1 MDPGCCIPGP
11 DVAGKRIER
20 PEKGDEELTG
30 ADPRDREI
38 AALRER
44 LSRLSAASLRVS
56 ETLDLDTVLKEVI
69 HSARVLSGA
78 RYGGIVVVDP
88 AGQFRDFVTSGITTE
103 QRQTLL
109 DLPGGEALHRFFI
122 THPRP
127 VRLSDISAHAR
138 GLGVTGDLLSMG
150 TFLGAPIRHRGALLG
165 NFYLGDKQGSGPFT
179 EEDEETL
186 VMFSSQAAA
195 AIANARRHRDEQ
207 RARASLEALID
218 TSPVGVLVFD
228 ARTGSLVSHN
238 RETARI
244 ARSLHESG
252 RPVEELLGEI
262 TVRRADGREILLGDL
277 SMPQALGPGETV
289 RVEEIVLRVP
299 DGPPVSVLL
308 NATPIRSG
316 EDEVE
321 SFVVT
326 LQDLTPLE
334 NLERLRA
341 EFLGMVSHEL
351 RRPLTSIRGSGS
363 TLLEAYP
370 DLDPEEMRQFCRI
383 IVDEADTMRE
393 MIGDFLDVARIR
405 SGTLAVT
412 PEPAEVAGLVDRAR
426 NTFLSGG
433 GRHTLEIDL
442 EPDLPPVRA
451 DRRRIVQVLGNLL
464 ANAARHS
471 PDGSVIR
478 VTAEREG
485 LHVAVA
491 VTDNGRGISAER
503 LPLLFGR
510 LSRGAG
516 EDEEPRIGGP
526 GLGLAI
532 CKGIVEAHGG
542 RIRAESDGPG
552 MGARLT
558 FTIPVVEEAVP
569 PSPRVSRK
577 VAKDRAQ
584 GARILVVDDD
594 PQTLQSVRDGLTRAD
609 FQPLMSAE
617 PEQALHMMREKKPH
631 LVLLDLVLPGA
642 DGIELMADL
651 RSLAD
656 VPVIFLSGYG
666 RDEVIARAFEAGAS
680 DYIVKPFSPT
690 ELVARIRGALRRR
703 EPAWA
708 EPAPYVQGEL
718 TVDFTERLVTLAGR
732 PVRLT
737 AAEYDLLY
745 ELSTNAGR
753 VVTHDELLRRIWGP
767 GHSGDVRLIRAL
779 VRRLRRKLGDDAAR
793 PTWLF
798 SEPRVGYRMPKGRE
812 PGQDTE

>member
-1 MDPGCCIPGP
+1 M
-11 DVAGKRIER
+11 
-20 PEKGDEELTG
+20 TQ

-44 LSRLSAASLRVS
+44 LSRLCEASLRVS
-56 ETLDLDTVLKEVI
+56 ESLDLDIVLNQVVD
-69 HSARVLSGA
+69 SARVLTGA
-78 RYGGIVVVDP
+78 RYGAIVVVDP
-88 AGQFRDFVTSGITTE
+88 GGQFRDFITSGVTAE
-103 QRQTLL
+103 QRRMLM
-109 DLPGGEALHRFFI
+109 DLPEGEVLHKFFI
-122 THPRP
+122 THPGP
-127 VRLSDISAHAR
+127 VRLSDTSAHAR
-138 GLGVTGDLLSMG
+138 SLGVTGDLLSMG
-150 TFLGAPIRHRGALLG
+150 TFLGAPIRHRGVLLG
-165 NFYLGDKQGSGPFT
+165 NFYLGAKRGGGPFT

-186 VMFSSQAAA
+186 VMFASQAAA

-207 RARASLEALID
+207 RARANLEALID

-228 ARTGSLVSHN
+228 AETGSLVSHN

-244 ARSLHESG
+244 ARILHEPG

-262 TVRRADGREILLGDL
+262 TARRADGREIPVRELLLPRAL
-277 SMPQALGPGETV
+277 SAGETV
-289 RVEEIVLRVP
+289 RVEEIVLQVP
-299 DGPPVSVLL
+299 GGRPVSVLL

-363 TLLEAYP
+363 TLLEAAP

-412 PEPAEVAGLVDRAR
+412 PEPAEIAGLVDRAR
-426 NTFLSGG
+426 NSFLSGG
-433 GRHTLEIDL
+433 GRNPLEIDL

-471 PDGSVIR
+471 PEAAVIR

-491 VTDNGRGISAER
+491 VADHGRGISAER

-516 EDEEPRIGGP
+516 EDEGPRIGGP

-532 CKGIVEAHGG
+532 CKGIVEAQGG

-552 MGARLT
+552 TGARFT
-558 FTIPVVEEAVP
+558 FTLPVVEEAAP
-569 PSPRVSRK
+569 PSPGS
-577 VAKDRAQ
+577 
-584 GARILVVDDD
+584 
-594 PQTLQSVRDGLTRAD
+594 
-609 FQPLMSAE
+609 
-617 PEQALHMMREKKPH
+617 
-631 LVLLDLVLPGA
+631 PGRPP
-642 DGIELMADL
+642 G
-651 RSLAD
+651 S
-656 VPVIFLSGYG
+656 
-666 RDEVIARAFEAGAS
+666 
-680 DYIVKPFSPT
+680 
-690 ELVARIRGALRRR
+690 RRR
-703 EPAWA
+703 
-708 EPAPYVQGEL
+708 
-718 TVDFTERLVTLAGR
+718 GR
-732 PVRLT
+732 ASSWWTTTRRRSSSSGT
-737 AAEYDLLY
+737 A
-745 ELSTNAGR
+745 
-753 VVTHDELLRRIWGP
+753 
-767 GHSGDVRLIRAL
+767 
-779 VRRLRRKLGDDAAR
+779 
-793 PTWLF
+793 
-798 SEPRVGYRMPKGRE
+798 
-812 PGQDTE
+812 

>member
-165 NFYLGDKQGSGPFT
+165 NFYLGDKQGTGPFT
-179 EEDEETL
+179 DEDEETL

-471 PDGSVIR
+471 PDG
-478 VTAEREG
+478 
-485 LHVAVA
+485 
-491 VTDNGRGISAER
+491 R
-503 LPLLFGR
+503 LRPGARHRSGFADHR
-510 LSRGAG
+510 LRHHRRSRH
-516 EDEEPRIGGP
+516 GP
-526 GLGLAI
+526 GG
-532 CKGIVEAHGG
+532 
-542 RIRAESDGPG
+542 
-552 MGARLT
+552 
-558 FTIPVVEEAVP
+558 
-569 PSPRVSRK
+569 
-577 VAKDRAQ
+577 
-584 GARILVVDDD
+584 
-594 PQTLQSVRDGLTRAD
+594 
-609 FQPLMSAE
+609 
-617 PEQALHMMREKKPH
+617 QA
-631 LVLLDLVLPGA
+631 
-642 DGIELMADL
+642 
-651 RSLAD
+651 
-656 VPVIFLSGYG
+656 
-666 RDEVIARAFEAGAS
+666 
-680 DYIVKPFSPT
+680 
-690 ELVARIRGALRRR
+690 
-703 EPAWA
+703 
-708 EPAPYVQGEL
+708 
-718 TVDFTERLVTLAGR
+718 
-732 PVRLT
+732 
-737 AAEYDLLY
+737 
-745 ELSTNAGR
+745 
-753 VVTHDELLRRIWGP
+753 
-767 GHSGDVRLIRAL
+767 
-779 VRRLRRKLGDDAAR
+779 GDDRRDCGHGRSQCPVAAN
-793 PTWLF
+793 F
-798 SEPRVGYRMPKGRE
+798 FGN
-812 PGQDTE
+812 